1 MSETILNNDN
11 FEEEVTNCDIP
22 VLIDFYAD
30 WCGPC
35 LMLSPVIEEISD
47 EFDGKVKVC
56 KANVDENPELTAKF
70 GIENIPAVFLIKN
83 GEIVDSFVGYRE
95 QEAIEDFLS
104 QEH

>member
-47 EFDGKVKVC
+47 EFDGSVKVC
-56 KANVDENPELTAKF
+56 KANVDENPELTTKF

-95 QEAIEDFLS
+95 KEAIEDFLS